1 MEQNKNYV
9 FSAVLPTGEIVEAIY
24 DMEEQVTKLAV
35 WIGDQVNVVEDG
47 YEILGKKYW
56 PFPANYDLLKNGF
69 VKLPSGVTP
78 YEGITSLFQQTK
90 DFIARYVKLP
100 EKFLTIASIYVLLT
114 WVYDRFQTLP
124 YLRVLGE
131 YGSGK
136 TRFQQT
142 IGSLCYKGMLAGSSI
157 TMAALFR
164 TIDQIQ
170 GTLVYDEADQK
181 SSEMWDEKIK
191 ILNSGHTANVPVL
204 RMNVK
209 KDGQMSTQ
217 AFKVFGPKVL
227 ASRERFSDE
236 ALESRCLTQHLFSMK
251 STKIPIH
258 LPNDFE
264 QQATN
269 LRNKLLAFRLDS
281 FHKIVAD
288 ESTVDGIE
296 FPRLRQSALAV
307 TTLASMIGKDVL
319 SEVMSYLKGY
329 ERELQTSRK
338 RDPKVDVLLAILTL
352 VKKNLDENC
361 DKIHILDIK
370 LQFERINSDDYLDDA
385 YQYKDE
391 NKTVYVHPK
400 RSASPKKIGVHV
412 RNLGIQTER
421 DNHGFFIP
429 IGQEFN
435 TIDVLADQYG
445 LDKPW
450 TKDDGQKELPLN
462 PMSTDISTDDIP
474 F

>member
-1 MEQNKNYV
+1 
-9 FSAVLPTGEIVEAIY
+9 
-24 DMEEQVTKLAV
+24 
-35 WIGDQVNVVEDG
+35 
-47 YEILGKKYW
+47 
-56 PFPANYDLLKNGF
+56 
-69 VKLPSGVTP
+69 
-78 YEGITSLFQQTK
+78 
-90 DFIARYVKLP
+90 
-100 EKFLTIASIYVLLT
+100 
-114 WVYDRFQTLP
+114 
-124 YLRVLGE
+124 
-131 YGSGK
+131 
-136 TRFQQT
+136 
-142 IGSLCYKGMLAGSSI
+142 
-157 TMAALFR
+157 
-164 TIDQIQ
+164 
-170 GTLVYDEADQK
+170 
-181 SSEMWDEKIK
+181 
-191 ILNSGHTANVPVL
+191 
-204 RMNVK
+204 
-209 KDGQMSTQ
+209 
-217 AFKVFGPKVL
+217 VFGPKVL